1 MSPTNYNPEFEK
13 AADES
18 EDRFDTRNP
27 GSDAFLRNTI
37 QRTKRIRSTRRS
49 NTTNGMQR
57 RRNKRI
63 DW

>member
-1 MSPTNYNPEFEK
+1 MSPTQNNPDFEK
-13 AADES
+13 PELVD

-27 GSDAFLRNTI
+27 GSDAFTRNTI
-37 QRTKRIRSTRRS
+37 QRTKRIRSARRT
-49 NTTNGMQR
+49 NTANGMQR

>member
-1 MSPTNYNPEFEK
+1 MSPTNHNPEFEK
-13 AADES
+13 PELEI

-27 GSDAFLRNTI
+27 GADAFMRNTI
-37 QRTKRIRSTRRS
+37 QRTKRIRSARRANS
-49 NTTNGMQR
+49 ANGMQR

>member
-1 MSPTNYNPEFEK
+1 MSPTNQNPDFEK
-13 AADES
+13 AELDT

-27 GSDAFLRNTI
+27 GVDAFSRNTI
-37 QRTKRIRSTRRS
+37 QRTKRIRSARRS
-49 NTTNGMQR
+49 NSANGMQR

>member
-1 MSPTNYNPEFEK
+1 MSPTQSSPEFEK
-13 AADES
+13 PGVEG

-27 GSDAFLRNTI
+27 GVDAFSRNTI
-37 QRTKRIRSTRRS
+37 QRTKRIRSARRS
-49 NTTNGMQR
+49 NSANGMQR